1 MSNQEAPL
9 SGNFK
14 IGNFQQT
21 VRGNNLSEYVL
32 ELMPFASHPDVAQVL
47 AVIDG
52 KQHEQ
57 AVNTVQTVFPGSTV
71 IESTQLTPVA
81 PAQPFAPVAPPAT
94 AAPATPTGPVCKHG
108 AMTHRTGT
116 NKTNGS
122 PWSGW
127 FCPSPKGTADQCSP
141 QFSK

>member
-1 MSNQEAPL
+1 MSNQEAPF

-14 IGNFQQT
+14 IAGFQQT
-21 VRGNNLSEYVL
+21 VRGNTFEEYIVRL
-32 ELMPFASHPDVAQVL
+32 AYFAGHPDVDQAL
-47 AVIDG
+47 ALANG
-52 KQHEQ
+52 TQHEQ
-57 AVNTVQTVFPGSTV
+57 AVNAVQTAFPGSTV
-71 IESTQLTPVA
+71 IESTQPTPVA
-81 PAQPFAPVAPPAT
+81 PAQTFAPVAPPAT

-127 FCPSPKGTADQCSP
+127 FCPSPKGTPDQCSP
-141 QFSK
+141 QFGK